1 LIKGE
6 GSKKDWINIFVDG
19 VEIRAT

>member
-6 GSKKDWINIFVDG
+6 TPKKDWINILVDG

>member
-6 GSKKDWINIFVDG
+6 MPKKDWINILVDG